1 MSKDKII
8 GLVIL
13 VGAAALLVF
22 YTLWLVGGWIQENIN
37 PAGPFA
43 WLLFLPGIPGLS
55 WTLAVVAPL
64 WLVAVLVL
72 AIAMWIGYS
81 MLDLGILYQIH
92 ENYPTTSAVGRARG
106 GTRSRRGRREEE
118 G

>member
-22 YTLWLVGGWIQENIN
+22 YTLWLVGGYIQAEID
-37 PAGPFA
+37 PAGTWA
-43 WLLFLPGIPGLS
+43 WLRFIPGIPGLP
-55 WTLAVVAPL
+55 WQVAVIAPL

-72 AIAMWIGYS
+72 AIAIWIGYS
-81 MLDLGILYQIH
+81 ML
-92 ENYPTTSAVGRARG
+92 TTPPPVPLEEL
-106 GTRSRRGRREEE
+106 EEE
-118 G
+118 LEAEEAAEKKKTEEKKE